1 MMNNT
6 HGPPK
11 TGFAGYMKSTR
22 DDPNIGK
29 FKRGRAPS
37 GMLKVD
43 RLTGKIL
50 PECDRNV
57 ILKLSMEKDE

>member
-1 MMNNT
+1 MTNNT
-6 HGPPK
+6 HGTPNTRF
-11 TGFAGYMKSTR
+11 TGCFKSTR

-43 RLTGKIL
+43 RLTGKIQ
-50 PECDRNV
+50 PE
-57 ILKLSMEKDE
+57 